1 MLPAAFALLG
11 IVALFII
18 LAATMPTYDNTPAAG
33 RTGAASEDELRARG
47 NDFEW
52 FHGRYDE
59 PAHMPEELRR
69 EWNRAHGRTGW
80 ELKMDGEQ

>member
-18 LAATMPTYDNTPAAG
+18 LAATRPTYDNTPAAG

-52 FHGRYDE
+52 FHDKYDE
-59 PAHMPEELRR
+59 PAQINELQR
-69 EWNRAHGRTGW
+69 EAWNRRVGRTGW